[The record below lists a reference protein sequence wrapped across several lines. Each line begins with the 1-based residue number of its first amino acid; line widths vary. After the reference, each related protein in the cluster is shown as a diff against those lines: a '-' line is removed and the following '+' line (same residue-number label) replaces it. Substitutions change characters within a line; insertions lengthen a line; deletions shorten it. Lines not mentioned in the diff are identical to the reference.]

1 MSERADPPARRL
13 CARADSGYQAVMKLV
28 VLGAS
33 GGCGRQLVEQALA
46 RGHEV
51 TAVVRPSTSYA
62 PPEGVTLASG
72 EITDRGF
79 LAATFRGH
87 DAVLSGL
94 GIRLPGLSPFASPE
108 VPDLL
113 SRSSPVI
120 VQAMQDAGVKRL
132 LAVSA
137 GGVGDSFAKMP
148 LLFKMFIRASALRKV
163 YPQLAAMEETLFA
176 SGLEVS
182 CPRPTGLTDKPATGE
197 AKVVET
203 VKGFATIPR
212 ADVAAWMLDEVVKP
226 TLQHRAP
233 LLTVTGAG

>member
-1 MSERADPPARRL
+1 
-13 CARADSGYQAVMKLV
+13 MKLV

-33 GGCGRQLVEQALA
+33 GGCGKQLVEQALA

-51 TAVVRPSTSYA
+51 TAVVRPSTTYT
-62 PPEGVTLASG
+62 PPAGAKLARG
-72 EITDRGF
+72 EVTDRGF
-79 LAATFRGH
+79 LAETFRGH

-94 GIRLPGLSPFASPE
+94 GMRLPGLSPFASPE

-120 VQAMQDAGVKRL
+120 VQAMKDAGVKRL

-137 GGVGDSFAKMP
+137 GGVGDSYAKMP
-148 LLFKMFIRASALRKV
+148 LMFKTFIKTTALRKV
-163 YPQLAAMEETLFA
+163 YPQLAAMEEAFFA

-182 CPRPTGLTDKPATGE
+182 CPRPTGLTDKPATGQ
-197 AKVVET
+197 AKVVEK
-203 VKGFATIPR
+203 VNGFATIPR

-233 LLTVTGAG
+233 VLTVTGAD

>member
-1 MSERADPPARRL
+1 
-13 CARADSGYQAVMKLV
+13 MKLV

-33 GGCGRQLVEQALA
+33 GGCGKQLVEQALA

-51 TAVVRPSTSYA
+51 TAVVRPSTSYT
-62 PPEGVTLASG
+62 PPAGVKLARG
-72 EITDRGF
+72 EVTDRAF

-94 GIRLPGLSPFASPE
+94 GMRLSGLSPFASAE

-113 SRSSPVI
+113 SRSSPII
-120 VQAMQDAGVKRL
+120 VQAMQEAGVGRL
-132 LAVSA
+132 LAISA
-137 GGVGDSFAKMP
+137 GGVGDSYVKMP
-148 LLFKMFIRASALRKV
+148 AIFKMFIRTTALRKV
-163 YPQLAAMEETLFA
+163 YPELDAMEKTFFA
-176 SGLEVS
+176 SGLDVS

-197 AKVVET
+197 ARVVEQVT
-203 VKGFATIPR
+203 GRATIPR

-233 LLTVTGAG
+233 VLTVTGAG